1 MFMSGLMSNNA
12 ERIKGCIL
20 TTLPKAIRTCLW
32 MLKITIPI
40 SLCVRIAQYVGI
52 MEYVGMLTSAVF
64 PLMGLPSE
72 ASIVFFTSC
81 FLPIYAPIAL
91 MATMELTIKQ
101 ATILSLMC
109 LASHNL
115 PVECAVASKTG
126 SSFWTILTL
135 RISASFIM
143 AIIAN
148 ILLPESNTIFAMSQ
162 MGIDC
167 GSLLEVLTAW
177 LLASWNLIKMLAVIV
192 TSLMFVQAVLEEFG
206 VIQKI
211 SKIVSPIIRVVGLPE
226 NTTFLWLVGNIV
238 GLSYGSAIMIGMA
251 SEGKINPYEADLVNR
266 HLAVNHSILEDTFLF
281 SALGICVWWLLLF
294 RIPLAIFVV
303 WAKRVKWNRIH
314 IKVLRPSLIIKEN

>member
-1 MFMSGLMSNNA
+1 MSGLMSNNK
-12 ERIKGCIL
+12 ERIKGCIVV
-20 TTLPKAIRTCLW
+20 TLPKAIKTCLW
-32 MLKITIPI
+32 MLKIILPI
-40 SLCVRIAQYVGI
+40 SLCVRIAQYVGV
-52 MEYVGMLTSAVF
+52 MKYVGMLASAIF
-64 PLMGLPSE
+64 PLVGLPSD
-72 ASIVFFTSC
+72 AAIVFFTSC

-126 SSFWTILTL
+126 SSFWAIMIL
-135 RISASFIM
+135 RITASFIM

-148 ILLPESNTIFAMSQ
+148 ILLPENNTLFAMSQ
-162 MGIDC
+162 MGVDC
-167 GSLLEVLTAW
+167 SSLLQVLTAW
-177 LLASWNLIKMLAVIV
+177 ILASWNLIKTLAVIV
-192 TSLMFVQAVLEEFG
+192 TTLMFVQAVLEEFG
-206 VIQKI
+206 IIQKI
-211 SKIVSPIIRVVGLPE
+211 SKIVSPIIRVMGLPE

-281 SALGICVWWLLLF
+281 SALGICAWWLLLF
-294 RIPLAIFVV
+294 RIPLAIIVV
-303 WAKRVKWNRIH
+303 WGKRLNWSRKRTG
-314 IKVLRPSLIIKEN
+314 VLRTSVLINNN

>member
-1 MFMSGLMSNNA
+1 MSGLMSNNK
-12 ERIKGCIL
+12 ERIKGCIVA
-20 TTLPKAIRTCLW
+20 TLPKAIKTCLW
-32 MLKITIPI
+32 MLKIILPI
-40 SLCVRIAQYVGI
+40 SLCVRIAQYVGL
-52 MEYVGMLTSAVF
+52 MKYVGMLASAIF
-64 PLMGLPSE
+64 PLIGLPSD
-72 ASIVFFTSC
+72 AAIVFFTSC

-126 SSFWTILTL
+126 SSFWAIMIL
-135 RISASFIM
+135 RITASFIM

-148 ILLPESNTIFAMSQ
+148 ILLPENNTLFAMSQ
-162 MGIDC
+162 MGVDC
-167 GSLLEVLTAW
+167 SSLLEVLTAW
-177 LLASWNLIKMLAVIV
+177 ILASWNLIKTLAVIV
-192 TSLMFVQAVLEEFG
+192 TILMFVQAVLEEFG
-206 VIQKI
+206 IIQKI
-211 SKIVSPIIRVVGLPE
+211 SKIVSPIIRVMGLPE

-281 SALGICVWWLLLF
+281 SALGICAWWLLLF

-314 IKVLRPSLIIKEN
+314 FKVLCPPLIIKEN